1 MLAKPWKYIPT
12 KWGHQLA
19 PWIVPIIAKWQ
30 KRPQDWL
37 PFSWRG
43 LYFANRL
50 GPAGGFDKLGSL
62 ASSGYNLGFGF
73 VEVGTVTPLPQQ
85 PNPGVIM
92 ARDWSQK
99 TLWNKMGFPSPGS
112 QNVFEQLSSYHYKL
126 PLFINIG
133 KNRQTPNDQALEDYS
148 SLIQSFQGLADV
160 FVVNISS
167 PNTLGLRALQGQ
179 AYLTQLVAELRKL
192 TKTPIVFKLSP
203 DLSDEELVTSID
215 TIAQER
221 GDGVILTNTTTQRP
235 PNSKWPIEG
244 GLSGQFL
251 NELATQKLKVA
262 SHHIKQKSY
271 DLLLVSAGGIM
282 TPQDV
287 QLRLSLGADLVQ
299 VYSVLVFEGFSF
311 IKDVSDFINK
321 RK

>member
-1 MLAKPWKYIPT
+1 MAFKPWRLIPT
-12 KWGHQLA
+12 AWGHLLA
-19 PWIVPIIAKWQ
+19 PWIVPWIAKCQ
-30 KRPQDWL
+30 KRPLDWQ
-37 PFSWRG
+37 PFSWKG

-50 GPAGGFDKLGSL
+50 GPAGGFDKQGNLVNS
-62 ASSGYNLGFGF
+62 AYNLGFGF
-73 VEVGTVTPLPQQ
+73 VEVGTITPQPQAS
-85 PNPGVIM
+85 NPGVIM

-112 QNVFEQLSSYHYKL
+112 KKVLKNLKGYSQTL

-133 KNRQTPNDQALEDYS
+133 KNRQTSNEHALGDYRE
-148 SLIQSFQGLADV
+148 LIQSFQEIADAY
-160 FVVNISS
+160 VVNISS

-179 AYLTQLVAELRKL
+179 EYLIQLVTELRKE
-192 TKTPIVFKLSP
+192 TATPLLFKLSP
-203 DLSDEELVTSID
+203 DLSDEDLFRSID
-215 TIAQER
+215 TIAQGQ
-221 GDGVILTNTTTQRP
+221 GDGIILTNTTTSRP
-235 PNSKWPIEG
+235 EDSTWPVEG

-251 NELATQKLKVA
+251 TELATHKLRVA
-262 SHHIKQKSY
+262 SQYIKRKGY
-271 DLLLVSAGGIM
+271 VLLVISAGGIM

-311 IKDVSDFINK
+311 IKDVSDYINK